1 MRWIAAVL
9 AFLFLAVSLEAA
21 EIAVIPY
28 RVENSSDGFGEQTG
42 DEYAKLLGLTLFLK
56 KGMRPYSP
64 RELEIDMRS
73 FSIDPRRTLSA
84 ESLDALG
91 RGRYIDL
98 ILTGTLS
105 RAGGIYISES
115 VLYSTAQGRVVARE
129 RVRAETLFSL
139 AERDVR
145 GVFVTYPDRTVPG
158 AAAPAVDAAV
168 VVDASYAISGEWE
181 SVKRGIE
188 ALASALSG
196 DWDSSLRIYLTP
208 FSDRRDAP
216 KGARALTSPLSLRQ
230 ELAAMKPAGAS
241 GPAALGK
248 ALAHAVDAVPWR
260 DGAARALIVVS
271 NSPARDVAAAERMA
285 LKARKKGIA
294 IYTIPLGRIG
304 RDEAEA
310 MRQMAISGRGRSFP
324 AVYRQRVYDAEGKA
338 IDVFMQSGRLF
349 HARAFDGQWKSG
361 LFVEGAGGRLL
372 RPKSFLSELFYD
384 EKRHDV
390 TPYTM
395 GERYAD
401 IAGVRIIN
409 RERLESNVDDLLG
422 QIGEIHAASL
432 ARTGAGRAVAKA
444 LVADERLSIW
454 MRLADAAQVGYFEK
468 QSAAGRYITLGV
480 IVRIKPEEPYGFD
493 FSPRSIITGI
503 EPEQVPALATAALR
517 EIMEKPSHYTSN
529 GLLSP
534 PVWFIRVRVE
544 RVELMRDGV
553 DVRD

>member
-1 MRWIAAVL
+1 MRWSALLPV
-9 AFLFLAVSLEAA
+9 FLSLAVSLEAA

-28 RVENSSDGFGEQTG
+28 RVENSSEHFCERAG

-56 KGMRPYSP
+56 KGIKPYSP

-73 FSIDPRRTLSA
+73 FSIDPRRTLCA

-98 ILTGTLS
+98 VLTGTFS
-105 RAGGIYISES
+105 RFGGLYISES
-115 VLYSTAQGRVVARE
+115 VLYSTAQGRVIARD
-129 RVRAETLFSL
+129 RTRAENLFAL

-145 GVFVTYPDRTVPG
+145 GVFATYPDRAMPG
-158 AAAPAVDAAV
+158 AAAAAIDAV
-168 VVDASYAISGEWE
+168 VVFDASYAVSGEWE

-188 ALASALSG
+188 RLASALSG
-196 DWDSSLRIYLTP
+196 DWDASLRMYLVP

-216 KGARALTSPLSLRQ
+216 KGTRALTSPLSLRQ
-230 ELAAMKPAGAS
+230 ELAAIRLSGVS

-248 ALAHAVDAVPWR
+248 ALTHAVDAVPWR
-260 DGAARALIVVS
+260 DDAARVLVVVS
-271 NSPARDVAAAERMA
+271 NSPARDVASAEHMA
-285 LKARKKGIA
+285 LKARKKGIV
-294 IYTIPLGRIG
+294 IYTISLGRIG

-310 MRQMAISGRGRSFP
+310 MRQMAISGRGRSLP
-324 AVYRQRVYDAEGKA
+324 VAYRQRVYDAEGRA

-349 HARAFDGQWKSG
+349 HARAFDGRWKGG

-409 RERLESNVDDLLG
+409 RERLESNADDLLG
-422 QIGEIHAASL
+422 QIGETHAASL

-454 MRLADAAQVGYFEK
+454 LRLADASQVAYFEK

-480 IVRIKPEEPYGFD
+480 SVRIKPEEPYGFD

-503 EPEQVPALATAALR
+503 EPEQVPALASAALR

-544 RVELMRDGV
+544 RVERLRDGV
-553 DVRD
+553 DIRD